1 MSFTARAYYQ
11 HGHDDHPVVI
21 ATAEDVRA
29 LIDTMLR
36 QPVEDSTVAIY
47 IAERPRH
54 EIGAPDHEL
63 RFGVLADR
71 KLGSIRYV
79 NGLDAW
85 YARGVQEGP
94 DPIHYQ
100 YMGHEELF
108 PADSLVDLDV
118 LLAVITAFLASGA
131 ELRPEG
137 ANWAAWPEEALGEET
152 DDGFAD
158 L

>member
-11 HGHDDHPVVI
+11 HGHDDNPIVI
-21 ATAEDVRA
+21 ATVEDVQA
-29 LIDTMLR
+29 LVDAMLR
-36 QPVEDSTVAIY
+36 QPVENSAAALY

-54 EIGAPDHEL
+54 EIGVPDHEL

-71 KLGSIRYV
+71 KRGSIRYV

-85 YARGVQEGP
+85 YAAGTQDEPRPVG
-94 DPIHYQ
+94 YQ

-118 LLAVITAFLASGA
+118 LVAVITDFLASGA
-131 ELRPEG
+131 AQRPDG
-137 ANWAAWPEEALGEET
+137 ATWVSWPDEALGQEE

>member
-11 HGHDDHPVVI
+11 HGHDDNPVVI
-21 ATAEDVRA
+21 TTVEDVRMLVDA
-29 LIDTMLR
+29 MLR
-36 QPVEDSTVAIY
+36 QPVQNSTAALY
-47 IAERPRH
+47 IADRPRH
-54 EIGAPDHEL
+54 EIGVPDHEL

-85 YARGVQEGP
+85 YARGAQKESS
-94 DPIHYQ
+94 PIHYQ

-118 LLAVITAFLASGA
+118 LVAVTADFLATGA
-131 ELRPEG
+131 ERLPGG
-137 ANWAAWPEEALGEET
+137 ADWARWPDEALGQEA
-152 DDGFAD
+152 DDGFGD

>member
-1 MSFTARAYYQ
+1 MITT
-11 HGHDDHPVVI
+11 V
-21 ATAEDVRA
+21 EDVRA
-29 LIDTMLR
+29 LVDAMLR
-36 QPVEDSTVAIY
+36 QPVEDSTAALY
-47 IAERPRH
+47 IVERPRH
-54 EIGAPDHEL
+54 EIGVPDHEL

-85 YARGVQEGP
+85 YAVGTQDGP
-94 DPIHYQ
+94 DPVSYQ

-118 LLAVITAFLASGA
+118 LVAVITDFVASGA
-131 ELRPEG
+131 ERRPEG
-137 ANWAAWPEEALGEET
+137 ANWVSWPDEALDQED

>member
-11 HGHDDHPVVI
+11 HGHDDNPVVI
-21 ATAEDVRA
+21 TTAEDAQA
-29 LIDTMLR
+29 LVDVMLR
-36 QPVEDSTVAIY
+36 QPVENSTAALY

-54 EIGAPDHEL
+54 EIGVPDHEL
-63 RFGVLADR
+63 RFGILPNR

-85 YARGVQEGP
+85 YAVGAQDGP
-94 DPIHYQ
+94 DPVSYQ

-108 PADSLVDLDV
+108 PADSLVGLDV
-118 LLAVITAFLASGA
+118 LVAVITDFLAAGA
-131 ELRPEG
+131 EYRPNG
-137 ANWAAWPEEALGEET
+137 ARWASWPDEALGQEE
-152 DDGFAD
+152 DDGFGD

>member
-11 HGHDDHPVVI
+11 HGHDDNPVVI
-21 ATAEDVRA
+21 ATAEDAQA
-29 LIDTMLR
+29 LVDAMLR
-36 QPVEDSTVAIY
+36 QPVENSTAALY

-54 EIGAPDHEL
+54 EIGVPDHEL
-63 RFGVLADR
+63 RLGVLADR

-79 NGLDAW
+79 SGLDAW
-85 YARGVQEGP
+85 YAVGTQDGA
-94 DPIHYQ
+94 DPVGYQ

-108 PADSLVDLDV
+108 PADSLVELDV
-118 LLAVITAFLASGA
+118 IVAVITEFLASGA
-131 ELRPEG
+131 EHRPGG
-137 ANWAAWPEEALGEET
+137 ASWAHWPAETLGQEE